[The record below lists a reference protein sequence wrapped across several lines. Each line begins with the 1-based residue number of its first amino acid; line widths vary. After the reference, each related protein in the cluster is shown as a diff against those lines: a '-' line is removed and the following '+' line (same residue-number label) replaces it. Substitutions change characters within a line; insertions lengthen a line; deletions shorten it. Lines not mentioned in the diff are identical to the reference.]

1 MLTRLFYR
9 ALVVLLA
16 PLFFAFAYE
25 GALFLAAVFSL
36 DATKWFLIGAA
47 VAFPVSLVMVNNS
60 NLLFIS
66 HLLHELEH
74 ASVSFLFTFQL
85 PKKMQINP
93 EEKSEVTLPK
103 TGGCL
108 VTLAPYYFA
117 LLTIPFLAFKAALY
131 FVFSL
136 LQMPFPALLA
146 VGLDLL
152 IGATLVFH
160 YVTSLKEFR
169 FSQPDIKKT
178 GYLSSLVGV
187 FFVNFMLLVL
197 SLAVVTGSY
206 KEFWEYLKT
215 AVATTIEAYTVT
227 FEWITTKLVPFLE
240 ELLQTILG
248 KVCQDCTPTPTP

>member
-1 MLTRLFYR
+1 MFTRLFYL

-25 GALFLAAVFSL
+25 GALFLASVFSL
-36 DATKWFLIGAA
+36 DATKSFLIGAA
-47 VAFPVSLVMVNNS
+47 VAFPISLVMVNNS
-60 NLLFIS
+60 SARFIS

-85 PKKMQINP
+85 PKKMQINT

-117 LLTIPFLAFKAALY
+117 LLTIPFLLFK
-131 FVFSL
+131 
-136 LQMPFPALLA
+136 ALLA
-146 VGLDLL
+146 FVLSPLEIPVPSLLGAGLDLL

-160 YVTSLKEFR
+160 YVTSLKEFS

-178 GYLSSLVGV
+178 GYIPSIVGV
-187 FFVNFMLLVL
+187 AFVNFMMLVL
-197 SLAVVTGSY
+197 SLAVVTGSRVA
-206 KEFWEYLKT
+206 FWDYLKT
-215 AVATTIEAYTVT
+215 AVSATMEAYTAAY
-227 FEWITTKLVPFLE
+227 EWITTKVVPFLE
-240 ELLQTILG
+240 ELLQTIRG
-248 KVCQDCTPTPTP
+248 EVCQDCTPTPTP